1 MAVFHMFHMQGQFEK
16 SLNATFLALIPKKT
30 RTIGIRDF
38 RPISL
43 VGGIYKIIAKVLAN
57 RLSLVL
63 GSIISNSQNVFVKGQ
78 KISDLVLIANEC
90 LDSCL
95 KLGISGV
102 ICKLDLEKAYDH
114 VNWKFLLYMLKR
126 CGFQDKWRS
135 WILCCAL
142 YLYCQIFCPSEWQSM
157 WLLCKLKESSTRGS
171 FISFTLC
178 YSHGS
183 LE

>member
-1 MAVFHMFHMQGQFEK
+1 MAVFHVFHMQGQFEK

-30 RTIGIRDF
+30 GTIEIRDF

-63 GSIISNSQNVFVKGQ
+63 GSIISNFQNVFVKGR
-78 KISDLVLIANEC
+78 KILDLVLIANEC

-95 KLGISGV
+95 KLGISRV

-135 WILCCAL
+135 WI
-142 YLYCQIFCPSEWQSM
+142 S
-157 WLLCKLKESSTRGS
+157 LLPNFLS
-171 FISFTLC
+171 
-178 YSHGS
+178 
-183 LE
+183 